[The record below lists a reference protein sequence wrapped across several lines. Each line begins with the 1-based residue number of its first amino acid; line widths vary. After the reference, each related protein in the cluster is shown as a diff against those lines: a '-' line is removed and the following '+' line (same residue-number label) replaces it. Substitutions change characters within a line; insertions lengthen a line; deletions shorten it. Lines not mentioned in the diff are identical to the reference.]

1 MKFHPALFA
10 SGIRSIIRNENNM
23 TGTHIYSTMKKCE
36 RGNMEYGKKIKKG
49 IMLELLTFVIL
60 AGGAV
65 WTKSYE
71 QADIA
76 ANGKDFI
83 KWVDF
88 NVSYDA
94 LCLAYEMDVAS
105 LDQPVHLNWIE
116 LLAYAGAKCGG
127 EFKESA
133 LKEIKAA
140 GEKLTEEKVS
150 MAQLAKDLKYYGY
163 YLEAY
168 SAVLDGYVG
177 EYEVQN
183 GASFEKC
190 YGLKAFSPIAKTF
203 DYRDYDDFGVARSFG
218 YKRQHLGH
226 DMMGQIGTPIIAV
239 ESGYVEALGWNR
251 YGGWRIGI
259 RSHDKKRYYYYAHL
273 RQNYPYAEW
282 LKEGAQV
289 TAGDVI
295 GYMGH
300 TGYSDTE
307 NVNNIDEVHLHFGI
321 QLIFDESQKDGNTE
335 IWINPYN
342 LVRFLRKNQSEV
354 NKVEGTKEWK
364 RVREIKTYDM
374 KKGR

>member
-1 MKFHPALFA
+1 
-10 SGIRSIIRNENNM
+10 
-23 TGTHIYSTMKKCE
+23 
-36 RGNMEYGKKIKKG
+36 MEYGKKIKKG
-49 IMLELLTFVIL
+49 ILLELLAFVIL

-65 WTKSYE
+65 WTRSYE
-71 QADIA
+71 QADVA
-76 ANGKDFI
+76 ANSGDFI

-88 NVSYDA
+88 NVSYEA
-94 LCLAYEMDVAS
+94 LCLAYEMDVES
-105 LDQPVHLNWIE
+105 YEKPVHLNWIE

-127 EFKESA
+127 DFKESA
-133 LKEIKAA
+133 LKEIESAA
-140 GEKLTEEKVS
+140 KKLTEEKVS
-150 MAQLAKDLKYYGY
+150 IEELTKELKYYNY

-168 SAVLDGYVG
+168 SAVLSGYVG
-177 EYEVQN
+177 EYEIQN
-183 GASFEKC
+183 EQGTSFEKK
-190 YGLKAFSPIAKTF
+190 YGLKAFSPIAKAF

-218 YKRQHLGH
+218 YKREHLGH

-282 LKEGAQV
+282 LKEGENV

-342 LVRFLRKNQSEV
+342 LVRFLKKNRSEV
-354 NKVEGTKEWK
+354 NKVEGMKEWK
-364 RVREIKTYDM
+364 RTREIKMDEI
-374 KKGR
+374 KEGK